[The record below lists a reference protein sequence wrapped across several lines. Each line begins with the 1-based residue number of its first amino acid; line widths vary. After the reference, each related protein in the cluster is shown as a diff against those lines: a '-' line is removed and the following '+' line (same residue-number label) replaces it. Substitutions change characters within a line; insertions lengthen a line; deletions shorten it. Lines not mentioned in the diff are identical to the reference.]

1 MTTVPKKTIEVSLE
15 TFRDPAAFPLLER
28 AQETI
33 RKSQQ
38 HLLGLQKPEGYWVGE
53 LIVDST
59 LVSDVVA
66 FMHWTGEVDFN
77 KQSRCVKHLL
87 DRQMP
92 DGGWN
97 TYYKGPSEL
106 NATLKAYFALKLAG
120 FLPDDPRMI
129 KAHATIVRLGGIP
142 KANTYTKLFLAMFGQ
157 YPWKHLPIIPSEI
170 ILLPTWL
177 YFNIYE
183 MSSWSRAMVVPL
195 SILNHFKPVRNL
207 PPEKQLHELFP
218 YGTEHS
224 NLGLP
229 FDKKPFTWKNFFL
242 AWNSVLK
249 FLDTLPWKP
258 FRRRA
263 LKKAEAWIL
272 ERIGDG
278 SDGLGAIF
286 PSMMYTVMVLKT
298 LGYGEDNPVVRKAIK
313 DFLGLEMHDDGTRR
327 VPDAAVPLPDLGL
340 GDHGIHAGPI
350 GHSRGPSPTPKGRG
364 MDPFQGSEGFPRRLE
379 AQKPDAGHQRLG
391 L

>member
-1 MTTVPKKTIEVSLE
+1 MTTVPKKTISVSLE
-15 TFRDPAAFPLLER
+15 TFRDQAALPLFER
-28 AQETI
+28 ARATMH
-33 RKSQQ
+33 KAQQ
-38 HLLGLQKPEGYWVGE
+38 HLLGLQKPDGYWVGE
-53 LIVDST
+53 LIVDTT

-120 FLPDDPRMI
+120 FLPDDARMI

-142 KANTYTKLFLAMFGQ
+142 RANTYTKLFLAMFGQ

-170 ILLPTWL
+170 ILLPNWL
-177 YFNIYE
+177 HFNIYE

-195 SILNHFKPVRNL
+195 SIINHFKPTRHL

-229 FDKKPFTWKNFFL
+229 FDKKLFTWKNFFL
-242 AWNSVLK
+242 GWNSVLK
-249 FLDTLPWKP
+249 FLDALPWKP

-263 LKKAEAWIL
+263 LKQA
-272 ERIGDG
+272 
-278 SDGLGAIF
+278 
-286 PSMMYTVMVLKT
+286 
-298 LGYGEDNPVVRKAIK
+298 
-313 DFLGLEMHDDGTRR
+313 
-327 VPDAAVPLPDLGL
+327 
-340 GDHGIHAGPI
+340 
-350 GHSRGPSPTPKGRG
+350 
-364 MDPFQGSEGFPRRLE
+364 
-379 AQKPDAGHQRLG
+379 
-391 L
+391 

>member
-1 MTTVPKKTIEVSLE
+1 MTPAPKNTIAISLE
-15 TFRDPAAFPLLER
+15 TFRDQATDPLLKQ
-28 AQETI
+28 AQETLQ
-33 RKSQQ
+33 KSQQ
-38 HLLGLQKPEGYWVGE
+38 YLLGAQKAEGYWVGE
-53 LIVDST
+53 LFVDTT

-66 FMHWTGEVDFN
+66 YMHWSGEVDFN

-87 DRQMP
+87 DRQQR

-97 TYYKGPSEL
+97 TYTKGPSEL
-106 NATLKAYFALKLAG
+106 NATVKAYFALKLAG
-120 FLPDDPRMI
+120 FSPDEARML

-142 KANTYTKLFLAMFGQ
+142 KSNTYTKLFLALFGQ
-157 YPWKHLPIIPSEI
+157 YPWKYLPIIPSEI

-177 YFNIYE
+177 HFNIYE
-183 MSSWSRAMVVPL
+183 MSSWSRGMVVPL
-195 SILNHFKPVRNL
+195 SIINHFKPVRHL

-229 FDKKPFTWKNFFL
+229 FDRKFFTWKNFFL
-242 AWNSVLK
+242 GWNSVLK

-263 LKKAEAWIL
+263 LKKAEAWIM

-286 PSMMYTVMVLKT
+286 PSMMYTLMVLKT
-298 LGYGEDNPVVRKAIK
+298 LGYGEDHPAARNAIK
-313 DFLGLEMHDDGTRR
+313 DFLDLEMHD
-327 VPDAAVPLPDLGL
+327 
-340 GDHGIHAGPI
+340 
-350 GHSRGPSPTPKGRG
+350 
-364 MDPFQGSEGFPRRLE
+364 EE
-379 AQKPDAGHQRLG
+379 
-391 L
+391 